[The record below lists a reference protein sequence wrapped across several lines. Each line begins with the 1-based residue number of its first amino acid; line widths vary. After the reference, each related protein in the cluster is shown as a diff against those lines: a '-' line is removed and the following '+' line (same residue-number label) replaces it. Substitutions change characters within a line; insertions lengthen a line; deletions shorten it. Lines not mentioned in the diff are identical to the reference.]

1 MFFSVWIENFRSV
14 YFHICAW
21 CLFLFQAL
29 LFEEVRKRHTQGQT
43 NTAFEYDVYVDPTQI
58 DRLSRDEDSGRDSP
72 PQRGYSADT
81 VFPNA
86 VNRISD
92 VLKGLLFL

>member
-1 MFFSVWIENFRSV
+1 MKTFAQFIFTFVPDVCFCFKVLR
-14 YFHICAW
+14 
-21 CLFLFQAL
+21 

-58 DRLSRDEDSGRDSP
+58 DRLSRNEDSGRDSP

-81 VFPNA
+81 VFTNA